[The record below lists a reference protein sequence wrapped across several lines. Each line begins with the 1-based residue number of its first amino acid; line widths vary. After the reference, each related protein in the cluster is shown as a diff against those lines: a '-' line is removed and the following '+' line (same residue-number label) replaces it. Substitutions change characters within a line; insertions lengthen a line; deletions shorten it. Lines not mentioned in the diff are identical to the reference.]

1 MQCFTELAP
10 PTAATHSLTLPFT
23 SGTATNLIV
32 AKTSLLQIFSA
43 KTVTVEL
50 EAAGSGGDNE
60 DTEDAIINSRQLG
73 GDEDGFESS
82 FLDPDVV
89 QRSTLASTTK
99 LVLVGEYA
107 LAGTVTSLAR
117 IKISDSKSRGES
129 LLLSFKDA
137 KLSLVEWDP
146 ERHGLSTVSI
156 HYYEQEEI
164 GGSPWDP
171 YLSNCFNYLTADPRG
186 RCAALKFGARNLAIL
201 PFRQGDED
209 TAMDDWDE
217 ELDGPRPT
225 TAIITS
231 DNKGH
236 EDTPYAPSFV
246 LRLSSLDPTLIHTV
260 HLAFLYE
267 YREPTFGILS
277 STLSPSSSLL
287 DERKDQLSYMVFT
300 LDLNQK
306 ASTTILVVTGLPYD
320 LFKVIPLPSPVGGAL
335 LVGGNELIH
344 IDQSGKANGVAVNAL
359 AKSCTSF
366 GLVDQSS
373 LEMRLEGC
381 AVEQLSADNGEM
393 LIILNTGELAILSFR
408 MDGRS
413 VSGLNLRRVPSE
425 SGISMGAQ
433 ASCTSLINHN
443 SMFIGSEDTDSIVL
457 GWSRKAKQAGRR
469 RSQPTID
476 AGDDADVDGTDE
488 DQEDEDEDD
497 LYGESTAAIPLKGE
511 VAAESNSK
519 SGDYAFRI
527 HDSLVN
533 IAPLRDVTL
542 SKPDSS
548 RHNEN
553 EEASS
558 STRRNFELV
567 GVTGRNMSGSLS
579 FLRREIQPSVIGRF
593 EFPEARGIW
602 TLCAKRPLIKGL
614 ETEKSETTLDT
625 ESELGA
631 QFDRLMIVSKSTDDT
646 PEESSVY
653 VLTSAGFE
661 ALADTEFEPA
671 AGATIECG
679 TVGNGMRVV
688 QILKSEVRS
697 YDGDLGLAQI
707 LPMFDDE
714 TGAEPKIVAASIV
727 DPYMLLI
734 RDDASIFVAS
744 CDSDND
750 LEEIE
755 RGDDSLLTN
764 KWLSGCLYND
774 STGKFSETG
783 SSNGTGTEKTV
794 IMSLLNAEGAL
805 FMYTLPDLS
814 KPIYQATGVS
824 FIPTTISPDYATR
837 RSTVA
842 ETLTE
847 VLLADL
853 GDSTSKSPYLIFRA
867 SNDDLTIYEPFRVP
881 SEAPRPL
888 SKSLHFQKI
897 HNPHLAKTA
906 NPEKEVAADPES
918 AKRDSPMRAIANV
931 GGLSSVFLPGDSP
944 SFVVK
949 SSKSTPRVVGLGGNG
964 VRSLSSFHTEGCDR
978 GFIYV
983 DSKGIARVSQ
993 LEPET
998 NVTDVGLTLR
1008 KVKIGEEIQAVTY
1021 HPPKDVYVI
1030 GTMIKEPF
1038 ELPKDDDYHREWA
1051 KEDITFKPLT
1061 GRGFLKLLSPTTW
1074 SVIDEVELDPHEI
1087 IMCIKTLNLEVSE
1100 NTHER
1105 KQLITVG
1112 TAISKGEDLAIRG
1125 RVYVYEVITV
1135 VPFPNRPETNKKLKL
1150 IAKEEIPRGAITGI
1164 SEIGTQGFMIVA
1176 QGQKSMVRG
1185 LKEDGTLLPVAFI
1198 DMNTYV
1204 TTVKSLPGTGM
1215 CLFADAIKGV
1225 WFAGYSEEPYKMTI
1239 FGKQSQGMEVITA
1252 DLLPIGDELYIVVAD
1267 SDCNLHVLQFDPE
1280 HPKSLHGQ
1288 LLLQRTTFSLGGHM
1302 PTTMTLLP
1310 LTTAQAPTPAVTSTE
1325 SEPTNP
1331 VSGLLMTLSSGAIAV
1346 LTPLSE
1352 QQYRRLNALSNHL
1365 SNLLYH
1371 PAGLNPK
1378 AHRISNTAPEAV
1390 IGGRP
1395 IVDGSV
1401 LWRWLELGSQKRAE
1415 VAGRVGVDGE
1425 TIREDLQEIAA
1436 GLGYL

>member
-1 MQCFTELAP
+1 MQCFTELSP

-32 AKTSLLQIFSA
+32 AKTSLLQIFSV
-43 KTVTVEL
+43 KTITVEL
-50 EAAGSGGDNE
+50 EVARGENE

-82 FLDPDVV
+82 FLDPDAV

-107 LAGTVTSLAR
+107 LAGTITSLAR
-117 IKISDSKSRGES
+117 IKISESKSGGES

-146 ERHGLSTVSI
+146 ERHGLSTISI

-209 TAMDDWDE
+209 TEMDDWDE

-225 TAIITS
+225 TAIITNE
-231 DNKGH
+231 NKGH

-320 LFKVIPLPSPVGGAL
+320 LFQVIPLPSPVGGAL

-381 AVEQLSADNGEM
+381 AIEQLSADNGEM
-393 LIILNTGELAILSFR
+393 LIILNTGELAVLSFR

-457 GWSRKAKQAGRR
+457 GWSRKSKQAGRR
-469 RSQPTID
+469 RSQPTIET
-476 AGDDADVDGTDE
+476 GDDADVDGTDE

-511 VAAESNSK
+511 VAADSNSK
-519 SGDYAFRI
+519 AGDYAFRI

-542 SKPDSS
+542 SKPESPPDD
-548 RHNEN
+548 ED

-558 STRRNFELV
+558 NTRHNFELV
-567 GVTGRNMSGSLS
+567 GVAGRNTSGSLA
-579 FLRREIQPSVIGRF
+579 FLRREFEPNVIGRF

-602 TLCAKRPLIKGL
+602 TLCAKRPSIKAL
-614 ETEKSETTLDT
+614 EPEKPETTLDT

-631 QFDRLMIVSKSTDDT
+631 QFDRLMIVSKSTEDT

-697 YDGDLGLAQI
+697 YDGGRSLPSLLFLLPGICEASLNYFLPNIGVCLGRRTALALEQQQRPSIASMENI
-707 LPMFDDE
+707 LPSYTYLAPFCID
-714 TGAEPKIVAASIV
+714 I
-727 DPYMLLI
+727 LC
-734 RDDASIFVAS
+734 R
-744 CDSDND
+744 
-750 LEEIE
+750 
-755 RGDDSLLTN
+755 
-764 KWLSGCLYND
+764 
-774 STGKFSETG
+774 
-783 SSNGTGTEKTV
+783 
-794 IMSLLNAEGAL
+794 AL
-805 FMYTLPDLS
+805 
-814 KPIYQATGVS
+814 
-824 FIPTTISPDYATR
+824 
-837 RSTVA
+837 
-842 ETLTE
+842 
-847 VLLADL
+847 
-853 GDSTSKSPYLIFRA
+853 
-867 SNDDLTIYEPFRVP
+867 
-881 SEAPRPL
+881 
-888 SKSLHFQKI
+888 
-897 HNPHLAKTA
+897 
-906 NPEKEVAADPES
+906 
-918 AKRDSPMRAIANV
+918 
-931 GGLSSVFLPGDSP
+931 
-944 SFVVK
+944 
-949 SSKSTPRVVGLGGNG
+949 
-964 VRSLSSFHTEGCDR
+964 
-978 GFIYV
+978 
-983 DSKGIARVSQ
+983 
-993 LEPET
+993 
-998 NVTDVGLTLR
+998 
-1008 KVKIGEEIQAVTY
+1008 
-1021 HPPKDVYVI
+1021 
-1030 GTMIKEPF
+1030 
-1038 ELPKDDDYHREWA
+1038 
-1051 KEDITFKPLT
+1051 
-1061 GRGFLKLLSPTTW
+1061 
-1074 SVIDEVELDPHEI
+1074 
-1087 IMCIKTLNLEVSE
+1087 
-1100 NTHER
+1100 
-1105 KQLITVG
+1105 
-1112 TAISKGEDLAIRG
+1112 
-1125 RVYVYEVITV
+1125 
-1135 VPFPNRPETNKKLKL
+1135 
-1150 IAKEEIPRGAITGI
+1150 
-1164 SEIGTQGFMIVA
+1164 
-1176 QGQKSMVRG
+1176 
-1185 LKEDGTLLPVAFI
+1185 
-1198 DMNTYV
+1198 
-1204 TTVKSLPGTGM
+1204 
-1215 CLFADAIKGV
+1215 
-1225 WFAGYSEEPYKMTI
+1225 
-1239 FGKQSQGMEVITA
+1239 
-1252 DLLPIGDELYIVVAD
+1252 
-1267 SDCNLHVLQFDPE
+1267 
-1280 HPKSLHGQ
+1280 
-1288 LLLQRTTFSLGGHM
+1288 
-1302 PTTMTLLP
+1302 
-1310 LTTAQAPTPAVTSTE
+1310 
-1325 SEPTNP
+1325 
-1331 VSGLLMTLSSGAIAV
+1331 
-1346 LTPLSE
+1346 
-1352 QQYRRLNALSNHL
+1352 
-1365 SNLLYH
+1365 
-1371 PAGLNPK
+1371 
-1378 AHRISNTAPEAV
+1378 
-1390 IGGRP
+1390 
-1395 IVDGSV
+1395 
-1401 LWRWLELGSQKRAE
+1401 
-1415 VAGRVGVDGE
+1415 
-1425 TIREDLQEIAA
+1425 
-1436 GLGYL
+1436 

>member
-32 AKTSLLQIFSA
+32 AKTSLLQIFSV

-73 GDEDGFESS
+73 GDEDGFEPRR
-82 FLDPDVV
+82 DETP
-89 QRSTLASTTK
+89 TTK

-117 IKISDSKSRGES
+117 IKISDSKSGGES

-320 LFKVIPLPSPVGGAL
+320 LFKVIPLPSPIGGAL

-511 VAAESNSK
+511 VVAESNSK

-533 IAPLRDVTL
+533 IAPLRDVTF

-548 RHNEN
+548 RHNEG

-567 GVTGRNMSGSLS
+567 GVTGRNTSGSLS
-579 FLRREIQPSVIGRF
+579 FLRREIQPNVIGRF

-602 TLCAKRPLIKGL
+602 TMCAKRPLIKGL

-805 FMYTLPDLS
+805 FMYALPDLS

-888 SKSLHFQKI
+888 SKSLHFQKL

-1008 KVKIGEEIQAVTY
+1008 KVKLGEEIQAVTY

-1135 VPFPNRPETNKKLKL
+1135 VPFPDRPETNKKLKL

-1288 LLLQRTTFSLGGHM
+1288 LLLQR
-1302 PTTMTLLP
+1302 
-1310 LTTAQAPTPAVTSTE
+1310 
-1325 SEPTNP
+1325 
-1331 VSGLLMTLSSGAIAV
+1331 LLMTLSSGALVV

-1371 PAGLNPK
+1371 PGGLNPK

>member
-1 MQCFTELAP
+1 MQCFTELVP

-32 AKTSLLQIFSA
+32 AKTSLLQIFSV
-43 KTVTVEL
+43 KTITVGL
-50 EAAGSGGDNE
+50 EAASGDNE
-60 DTEDAIINSRQLG
+60 GAEDAIINSRQLG

-82 FLDPDVV
+82 FLDPDAV
-89 QRSTLASTTK
+89 QRSTLVSTTK

-107 LAGTVTSLAR
+107 LAGTITSLAR
-117 IKISDSKSRGES
+117 IKIPESKSGGEF

-146 ERHGLSTVSI
+146 ERYGLSTVSI

-171 YLSNCFNYLTADPRG
+171 YLSDCFNYLTADPRG

-209 TAMDDWDE
+209 TEMDDWDE

-225 TAIITS
+225 TAMVTNE
-231 DNKGH
+231 NKGH

-320 LFKVIPLPSPVGGAL
+320 LFKVIPLQSPVGGAL

-359 AKSCTSF
+359 AKSCTAF

-373 LEMRLEGC
+373 LEIRLEGC

-393 LIILNTGELAILSFR
+393 LIILNTGELAVLSFR

-413 VSGLNLRRVPSE
+413 VSGLDLRRVPSE
-425 SGISMGAQ
+425 AGISMGAQ

-443 SMFIGSEDTDSIVL
+443 SMFIGSEDSDSIVL
-457 GWSRKAKQAGRR
+457 GWSRKSKQIGRR
-469 RSQPTID
+469 RSQPNID
-476 AGDDADVDGTDE
+476 AGVDADVDGTDE

-511 VAAESNSK
+511 VAGDSNSK
-519 SGDYAFRI
+519 AGDYAFRI

-542 SKPDSS
+542 SKPES
-548 RHNEN
+548 RPCDEN
-553 EEASS
+553 KEASS
-558 STRRNFELV
+558 STRRNIELV
-567 GVTGRNMSGSLS
+567 GIAGRNTSGSLA
-579 FLRREIQPSVIGRF
+579 FLKREIEPNVIGRF

-602 TLCAKRPLIKGL
+602 TLCAKRPSTKAL
-614 ETEKSETTLDT
+614 EPENPKSTLDA
-625 ESELGA
+625 EAELGA
-631 QFDRLMIVSKSTDDT
+631 QFDRLMIVSKSTEET

-661 ALADTEFEPA
+661 DLTDTEFEPA

-679 TVGNGMRVV
+679 TIGNGMRVV

-714 TGAEPKIVAASIV
+714 TGAEPKIVAASII
-727 DPYMLLI
+727 DPYILLI
-734 RDDASIFVAS
+734 RDDASIYVAS

-755 RGDDSLLTN
+755 REDDSILTN

-774 STGKFSETG
+774 STGRFAETG
-783 SSNGTGTEKTV
+783 STNGTASEKSV

-805 FMYTLPDLS
+805 FMYALPDMS
-814 KPIYQATGVS
+814 KPIYQANGVS
-824 FIPTTISPDYATR
+824 FIPTTISPDYAAR
-837 RSTVA
+837 RSTVS

-853 GDSTSKSPYLIFRA
+853 GDATSKSPYLIFRA

-906 NPEKEVAADPES
+906 NPATEVAADPES
-918 AKRDSPMRAIANV
+918 AKRDSPMRAISNV
-931 GGLSSVFLPGDSP
+931 GGLSGVFLPGDSP
-944 SFVVK
+944 SFVLK
-949 SSKSTPRVVGLGGNG
+949 SSKSIPRVVGLRGNG
-964 VRSLSSFHTEGCDR
+964 VRSLSGFHTEGCDR

-998 NVTDVGLTLR
+998 NVTDLGLTVQ

-1030 GTMIKEPF
+1030 GTTIKEPF

-1061 GRGFLKLLSPTTW
+1061 GRGFLKLLSPSNW
-1074 SVIDEVELDPHEI
+1074 SIIDEVELDPHEI

-1135 VPFPNRPETNKKLKL
+1135 VPFPDRPETNKKLKL

-1185 LKEDGTLLPVAFI
+1185 LKEDGTLLPVAFV

-1204 TTVKSLPGTGM
+1204 TTIKSLPGTGM

-1239 FGKQSQGMEVITA
+1239 FGKQSQAMEVVAA
-1252 DLLPIGDELYIVVAD
+1252 DLLPIGDELYIIVAD
-1267 SDCNLHVLQFDPE
+1267 LDCNLHVLQFDPE

-1310 LTTAQAPTPAVTSTE
+1310 LTTPAVTPKP

-1331 VSGLLMTLSSGAIAV
+1331 TSGLLITLASGAIGV

-1378 AHRISNTAPEAV
+1378 AYRISSTAPETV
-1390 IGGRP
+1390 IGGRQ
-1395 IVDGSV
+1395 IVDGSSV
-1401 LWRWLELGSQKRAE
+1401 WRWLELGSQKRAE

-1425 TIREDLQEIAA
+1425 TVREDLEEIAG

>member
-32 AKTSLLQIFSA
+32 AKTSLLQIFSI
-43 KTVTVEL
+43 KTVTEHI
-50 EAAGSGGDNE
+50 EAAAGDNE

-73 GDEDGFESS
+73 DKDGFESS
-82 FLDPDVV
+82 FLDPDAV

-107 LAGTVTSLAR
+107 LAGTITSLAR
-117 IKISDSKSRGES
+117 IKIPESKSGGEF

-171 YLSNCFNYLTADPRG
+171 YLSDCYNYLTADPRG

-209 TAMDDWDE
+209 TEMDDWDE

-225 TAIITS
+225 TAIVTNE
-231 DNKGH
+231 NKGH

-344 IDQSGKANGVAVNAL
+344 IDQSGKANGVAVNPL

-373 LEMRLEGC
+373 LELRLEGC
-381 AVEQLSADNGEM
+381 AIEQLSADNGEM
-393 LIILNTGELAILSFR
+393 LIILNTGELAVLSFR

-433 ASCTSLINHN
+433 ASCSSLINHN
-443 SMFIGSEDTDSIVL
+443 SMFIGSEDTDSVVL
-457 GWSRKAKQAGRR
+457 GWTRKSKQAGRR
-469 RSQPTID
+469 RSHPTIR
-476 AGDDADVDGTDE
+476 DDADVDGTDE

-511 VAAESNSK
+511 VAADSNSK
-519 SGDYAFRI
+519 AGDYAFRI

-542 SKPDSS
+542 SKPES
-548 RHNEN
+548 RSDDGD
-553 EEASS
+553 EET
-558 STRRNFELV
+558 STSTGRNLELV
-567 GVTGRNMSGSLS
+567 GVSGRNTSGSLA
-579 FLRREIQPSVIGRF
+579 FLKKEIEPTVIGRF

-602 TLCAKRPLIKGL
+602 TLCAKRPSPKAL
-614 ETEKSETTLDT
+614 EPEKSEAGLDA

-631 QFDRLMIVSKSTDDT
+631 QFDRLMIVSKSTEDT

-688 QILKSEVRS
+688 QVLKSEVRS

-727 DPYMLLI
+727 DPYILLI

-755 RGDDSLLTN
+755 REDDSLLTN

-774 STGKFSETG
+774 STGRFAETLSMSEA
-783 SSNGTGTEKTV
+783 SSDKSI

-805 FMYTLPDLS
+805 FMYALPDLS
-814 KPIYQATGVS
+814 KPIYQANGVS

-837 RSTVA
+837 RSTMA

-847 VLLADL
+847 ILLADL
-853 GDSTSKSPYLIFRA
+853 GDATSKSPYLFLRA
-867 SNDDLTIYEPFRVP
+867 SNDDLTIYEPFRAP
-881 SEAPRPL
+881 SEDPRPL
-888 SKSLHFQKI
+888 SKSLHFQKV
-897 HNPHLAKTA
+897 HNPHIAKTA
-906 NPEKEVAADPES
+906 KPDTEVAADPES
-918 AKRDSPMRAIANV
+918 AKRDSPMRAISNI

-949 SSKSTPRVVGLGGNG
+949 SSKSTPRVVGLRGSG
-964 VRSLSSFHTEGCDR
+964 VRSLSGFHTEGCDR

-993 LEPET
+993 LESET
-998 NVTDVGLTLR
+998 NVTDLGLTLR
-1008 KVKIGEEIQAVTY
+1008 KVKIGEEVQAVTY
-1021 HPPKDVYVI
+1021 HPPKDVYVV
-1030 GTMIKEPF
+1030 GTTIKGPF

-1051 KEDITFKPLT
+1051 KEEITFKPLT
-1061 GRGFLKLLSPTTW
+1061 GRGFLKLLSPSNW

-1105 KQLITVG
+1105 KQLVTVG

-1135 VPFPNRPETNKKLKL
+1135 VPFPDRPETNKKLKL

-1204 TTVKSLPGTGM
+1204 TTIKSLPGTGM

-1239 FGKQSQGMEVITA
+1239 FGKQSQGMEVVTA
-1252 DLLPIGDELYIVVAD
+1252 DLLPIGAELYIIVAD

-1310 LTTAQAPTPAVTSTE
+1310 LTTAPVVTSTPA
-1325 SEPTNP
+1325 EPTNP
-1331 VSGLLMTLSSGAIAV
+1331 ASGLLMTLASGAIGV

-1352 QQYRRLNALSNHL
+1352 QKYRRLHALSNHL

-1371 PAGLNPK
+1371 PGGLNPK

-1401 LWRWLELGSQKRAE
+1401 LWRWMELGSQKRAE
-1415 VAGRVGVDGE
+1415 VASRVGVDRE
-1425 TIREDLQEIAA
+1425 TIREDLEEIAG